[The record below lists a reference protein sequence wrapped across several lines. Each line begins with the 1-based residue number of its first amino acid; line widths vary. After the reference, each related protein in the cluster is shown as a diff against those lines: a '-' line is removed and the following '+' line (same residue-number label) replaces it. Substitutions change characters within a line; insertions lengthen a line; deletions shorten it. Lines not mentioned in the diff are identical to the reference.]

1 MDIYLK
7 IFFVVAL
14 ATFVSYLLIPV
25 GQKFLRPTIVSMYNY
40 LQPIV
45 SSLLSVILGMDVFGW
60 VKGSAA
66 LLVFLGVY
74 IVTKS
79 KSYAQME
86 AERQSGGSRSG

>member
-1 MDIYLK
+1 
-7 IFFVVAL
+7 
-14 ATFVSYLLIPV
+14 
-25 GQKFLRPTIVSMYNY
+25 
-40 LQPIV
+40 
-45 SSLLSVILGMDVFGW
+45 MDVFGW

-86 AERQSGGSRSG
+86 AEKQSGGSRSG